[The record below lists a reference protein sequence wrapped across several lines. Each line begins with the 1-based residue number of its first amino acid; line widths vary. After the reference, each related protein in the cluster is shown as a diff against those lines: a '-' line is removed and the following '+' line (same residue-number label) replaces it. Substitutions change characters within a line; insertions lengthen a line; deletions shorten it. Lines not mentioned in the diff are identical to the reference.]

1 MKVDRPGQ
9 QPPGSAPPVPP
20 MPVPPVPPA
29 LVPPVPVP
37 PVPPVPVPP
46 VLVPP
51 APLPPV
57 APAPP
62 LPPVPLPPAATP
74 PLPPADPLAPPHLA
88 FERPPE
94 APPSPSPARKG
105 LKGRVRHDIGQ
116 DRCRNVF
123 ISMVWSTDPSR
134 AQAKVCAGDRPG
146 ALLGHASV
154 GTKAKT
160 CRLAVT
166 RRNADARTRSS
177 PAVRKRSRGVSAGPT
192 PPRATRRP
200 EYGTAGPGVPPRID
214 PRRPRR
220 RSASPGRP
228 LPRRFD

>member
-20 MPVPPVPPA
+20 TPVPPVPPA

-74 PLPPADPLAPPHLA
+74 PLPPVVAAPAPPDPPLVPPEPAGAPPLAL
-88 FERPPE
+88 ELPPE
-94 APPSPSPARKG
+94 APPSPSPAEQAM
-105 LKGRVRHDIGQ
+105 KGRVRHDSAQ
-116 DRCRNVF
+116 NRCRNVF
-123 ISMVWSTDPSR
+123 ISMVCSTDR
-134 AQAKVCAGDRPG
+134 RRVQAKVCAGDRPG
-146 ALLGHASV
+146 ELLGHASV

-166 RRNADARTRSS
+166 RRNADPSADPELSCGAQRVARGLRGPDAAPRYSS
-177 PAVRKRSRGVSAGPT
+177 PGIRNS
-192 PPRATRRP
+192 
-200 EYGTAGPGVPPRID
+200 
-214 PRRPRR
+214 RPRCP
-220 RSASPGRP
+220 AKN
-228 LPRRFD
+228 